1 MASHRRGTLVV
12 VHSSQ
17 PLTTPLARALSLS
30 PLAPLRSLIILKL
43 LIGIN
48 LRAFA
53 VSRYSTM
60 EERAE
65 EDQRNDRSRQPIGTN
80 AGEKVRGISSDI
92 DFQLYADRHDVH
104 VHSQAHESATTRLIQ
119 KKEFDSPGGFSG
131 RLPASTANGTTM
143 ETLSRFAMVKS
154 RIY

>member
-1 MASHRRGTLVV
+1 MLADTSHIDECAPPRGRNRLAVEGGLFSYLSIGPEGRQKIGSWV
-12 VHSSQ
+12 LWLLIAAVLWSWYVAL
-17 PLTTPLARALSLS
+17 LTYDSAEDSRLTELLSLHH
-30 PLAPLRSLIILKL
+30 SLIILKL

-80 AGEKVRGISSDI
+80 ASEKVRAILCEI
-92 DFQLYADRHDVH
+92 DP
-104 VHSQAHESATTRLIQ
+104 T
-119 KKEFDSPGGFSG
+119 
-131 RLPASTANGTTM
+131 
-143 ETLSRFAMVKS
+143 SR
-154 RIY
+154 

>member
-92 DFQLYADRHDVH
+92 DSSLC
-104 VHSQAHESATTRLIQ
+104 
-119 KKEFDSPGGFSG
+119 
-131 RLPASTANGTTM
+131 
-143 ETLSRFAMVKS
+143 
-154 RIY
+154 